1 MLIDKT
7 TLLSMITNQA
17 DEITANSLPDD
28 AIIEIVSGENY
39 VYAQYYSE
47 DMDENIV
54 FKIDS
59 EYEDRREVYV
69 DGLVS

>member
-1 MLIDKT
+1 
-7 TLLSMITNQA
+7 MITNHA
-17 DEITANSLPDD
+17 DEIIANSLPDD
-28 AIIEIVSGENY
+28 AVIEIVSGENY

-69 DGLVS
+69 NGLVS

>member
-1 MLIDKT
+1 MLIDKI

-39 VYAQYYSE
+39 VYAQYYSD

>member
-1 MLIDKT
+1 MFIDKI

-17 DEITANSLPDD
+17 DEIIANSLPDD

>member
-1 MLIDKT
+1 MLIDKI

-17 DEITANSLPDD
+17 DEIIANSLPDD

-47 DMDENIV
+47 DIDEYIV

>member
-1 MLIDKT
+1 MLIDRI

-17 DEITANSLPDD
+17 DEIIANSLPDD

-47 DMDENIV
+47 DIDENIV

-69 DGLVS
+69 NGLVS

>member
-1 MLIDKT
+1 M

-17 DEITANSLPDD
+17 DEIIANSLPDD

>member
-1 MLIDKT
+1 MLIDKI

-17 DEITANSLPDD
+17 DEIIANSLPDD

-39 VYAQYYSE
+39 VYAQYYSV
-47 DMDENIV
+47 DIGENIV

>member
-1 MLIDKT
+1 MLIDKI

-47 DMDENIV
+47 DMDEYIV

>member
-1 MLIDKT
+1 MLIDKI

-17 DEITANSLPDD
+17 DEIIANSLPDD

-47 DMDENIV
+47 DIDEYIV

-69 DGLVS
+69 NGLVS

>member
-1 MLIDKT
+1 MLIDKI

-17 DEITANSLPDD
+17 DEIIANSLPDD
-28 AIIEIVSGENY
+28 TIIEIVSGENY
-39 VYAQYYSE
+39 VYAQYCSE

>member
-1 MLIDKT
+1 M
-7 TLLSMITNQA
+7 TLLSLITNQA
-17 DEITANSLPDD
+17 DEIIANSLPDD

-47 DMDENIV
+47 DIDEYIV

-69 DGLVS
+69 NGLVS

>member
-1 MLIDKT
+1 MLIDKI

-17 DEITANSLPDD
+17 DEIIANSLPDD

-47 DMDENIV
+47 DIGEYIV

>member
-1 MLIDKT
+1 MLIDKI

-28 AIIEIVSGENY
+28 AIIEIVTGENY
-39 VYAQYYSE
+39 VYAKYYSE
-47 DMDENIV
+47 YIDEYIV

-59 EYEDRREVYV
+59 EYEDRREVYA

>member
-1 MLIDKT
+1 MLIDKI

-17 DEITANSLPDD
+17 DEITANSLPDG
-28 AIIEIVSGENY
+28 AIIEIVPGENY

-47 DMDENIV
+47 DIDEYIV

-69 DGLVS
+69 NGLVS

>member
-1 MLIDKT
+1 MLIDKI

-17 DEITANSLPDD
+17 DEIIANSLPDD

>member
-1 MLIDKT
+1 MLIDKI

-17 DEITANSLPDD
+17 DEIIANSLPDD
-28 AIIEIVSGENY
+28 AVIEIVSGENY

-69 DGLVS
+69 SGLVS

>member
-1 MLIDKT
+1 MLIDKI

-17 DEITANSLPDD
+17 DEIIANSLPDD

-47 DMDENIV
+47 DISENIV

>member
-1 MLIDKT
+1 MLIDKI

-17 DEITANSLPDD
+17 DEISANSLPDD

-47 DMDENIV
+47 DMDEYIV

>member
-1 MLIDKT
+1 MLIDKI

-17 DEITANSLPDD
+17 DEIIANSLPDD
-28 AIIEIVSGENY
+28 AVIEIVSGENY

>member
-1 MLIDKT
+1 MLIDKI

-47 DMDENIV
+47 DIDEYIV

>member
-1 MLIDKT
+1 MLIDKI

-17 DEITANSLPDD
+17 DEIIANSLPDD
-28 AIIEIVSGENY
+28 AIIEIVPGENY
-39 VYAQYYSE
+39 VYAQCYSE
-47 DMDENIV
+47 DIDEYIV

>member
-1 MLIDKT
+1 MLIDKI

-17 DEITANSLPDD
+17 DEIIANSLPDD

-39 VYAQYYSE
+39 VYALYYSE
-47 DMDENIV
+47 DMGENIV

>member
-1 MLIDKT
+1 MLIDKI

-54 FKIDS
+54 FKLDS

>member
-1 MLIDKT
+1 MLIDKI

-17 DEITANSLPDD
+17 DEIIANSLPDD

-47 DMDENIV
+47 DIDENIV

>member
-1 MLIDKT
+1 MLIDKI

-28 AIIEIVSGENY
+28 AIIEIVTGENY

>member
-1 MLIDKT
+1 MLIDKI
-7 TLLSMITNQA
+7 TLLLMITNQA

-47 DMDENIV
+47 DIDEYIV

-69 DGLVS
+69 NGLVS

>member
-1 MLIDKT
+1 MLIDKI

-17 DEITANSLPDD
+17 DEIIANSLPDD

-39 VYAQYYSE
+39 VYAQYYSA

>member
-1 MLIDKT
+1 MLIDKM

-17 DEITANSLPDD
+17 DEIIANSLPDD
-28 AIIEIVSGENY
+28 AIIEIVTGENY
-39 VYAQYYSE
+39 VYARCYSE
-47 DMDENIV
+47 DIGENIV

>member
-1 MLIDKT
+1 MLIDKI

-17 DEITANSLPDD
+17 DEIIANSLPDD
-28 AIIEIVSGENY
+28 AVIEIVSGENY

-69 DGLVS
+69 NGLVS

>member
-1 MLIDKT
+1 MLIDKI

-47 DMDENIV
+47 DMGENIV

-59 EYEDRREVYV
+59 EYENRREVYV
-69 DGLVS
+69 SGLVS

>member
-1 MLIDKT
+1 MLIDKI

-47 DMDENIV
+47 EKDENIV

>member
-1 MLIDKT
+1 MLIDKI

-17 DEITANSLPDD
+17 DEIIANSLPDD
-28 AIIEIVSGENY
+28 TIIEIVTGENY

>member
-1 MLIDKT
+1 MLIDKI

-17 DEITANSLPDD
+17 DEIIANSLPDD

-47 DMDENIV
+47 DICENIV

-59 EYEDRREVYV
+59 EFEDRREVYV

>member
-1 MLIDKT
+1 MLIDKI

-17 DEITANSLPDD
+17 DEITANSLPDG

>member
-1 MLIDKT
+1 MLIDRI

-17 DEITANSLPDD
+17 DEIIANSLPDD

-69 DGLVS
+69 NGLVS

>member
-1 MLIDKT
+1 MFIDKI

-47 DMDENIV
+47 DIDEYIV

>member
-1 MLIDKT
+1 MLIDKI

-17 DEITANSLPDD
+17 DEIIANSLPDD

-39 VYAQYYSE
+39 VYAQYYFE
-47 DMDENIV
+47 DIGENIV

>member
-1 MLIDKT
+1 MLIDKI

-47 DMDENIV
+47 DIDENIV